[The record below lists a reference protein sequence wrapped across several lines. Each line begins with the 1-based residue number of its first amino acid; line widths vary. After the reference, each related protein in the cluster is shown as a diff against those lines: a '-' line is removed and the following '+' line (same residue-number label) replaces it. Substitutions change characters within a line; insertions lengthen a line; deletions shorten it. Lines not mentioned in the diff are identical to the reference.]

1 MLFVSSLS
9 CRSSLDVSCWALYP
23 IFSVGFAHG
32 GKKSVLIKMTF
43 VFVFLTQILS
53 MIEEAAGTKMYETKK
68 ASAERTV
75 EKKETKLQEIDT
87 VSMQPPP

>member
-1 MLFVSSLS
+1 
-9 CRSSLDVSCWALYP
+9 
-23 IFSVGFAHG
+23 
-32 GKKSVLIKMTF
+32 MTF

-87 VSMQPPP
+87 VSTQPPP